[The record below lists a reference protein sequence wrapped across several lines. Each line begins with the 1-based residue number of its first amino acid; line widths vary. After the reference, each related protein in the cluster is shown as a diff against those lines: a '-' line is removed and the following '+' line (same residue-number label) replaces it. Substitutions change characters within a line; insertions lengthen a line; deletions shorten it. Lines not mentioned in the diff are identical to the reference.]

1 MNFDF
6 EIAKKDLL
14 DFLSIEG
21 ITGYEKNIANLVKRK
36 LIDYGIPSKYIFL
49 IKQIKKS
56 LILLK
61 LEI

>member
-36 LIDYGIPSKYIFL
+36 LIDYGVPSKVFWYRNY
-49 IKQIKKS
+49 KR
-56 LILLK
+56 
-61 LEI
+61 